1 MKVFITRKIPSGA
14 VKLLTAAGFA
24 VDVFEEDRGIT
35 KSEIL
40 ERGKTADALL
50 TLLTDKIDREVIDG
64 LANLKII
71 SNYAVGYNNIDVK
84 YANSKNII
92 VTNTPD
98 ILTHAT
104 AEIAVGLILSCAR
117 KLYDAEKF
125 VRERKFVGWKPEL
138 FLGTEIHGKT
148 VGVVGAGRIGYETA
162 KIMKAFGARIVYF
175 NRSEKPE
182 FENEL
187 GAKKVSFKELL
198 KDSDIVT
205 FHVPLTEETYHMLN
219 TETMRYLKTDAIVI
233 NTARGEVID
242 EIALLKRLK
251 TGKLKCAG
259 FDVFENEPNL
269 REELFNTPNVVLLP
283 HIGSATTEA
292 RGKMAELCAENIIS
306 VLNGKFAVTPVL

>member
-14 VKLLTAAGFA
+14 VKLLTAAGFD
-24 VDVFEEDRGIT
+24 VDVFEEDQGIT

-50 TLLTDKIDREVIDG
+50 TLLTDKIDREIIDG

-125 VRERKFVGWKPEL
+125 VREGKFVGWKPEL

-269 REELFNTPNVVLLP
+269 REELFNSPNVVLLP

-292 RGKMAELCAENIIS
+292 RGKMAELCAENIIN
-306 VLNGKFAVTPVL
+306 VLNGKLAITPVL